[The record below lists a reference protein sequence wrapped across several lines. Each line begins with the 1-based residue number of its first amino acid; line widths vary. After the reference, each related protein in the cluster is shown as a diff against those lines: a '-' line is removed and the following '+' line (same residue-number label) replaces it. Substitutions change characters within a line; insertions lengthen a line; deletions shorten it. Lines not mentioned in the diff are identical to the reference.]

1 MERASPAP
9 SVAVAAQPKTPEG
22 LANVNLHVPDRE
34 LPDVRTIGAV
44 TGPDDS
50 EYRRLTETTP

>member
-9 SVAVAAQPKTPEG
+9 SVAVAAQPRTPEG

-50 EYRRLTETTP
+50 E